1 MIKKF
6 LSVLLCVLMLSA
18 AFPVQVFAA
27 YAGMPMGWVLYTDI
41 VAYID
46 GYPIRSYNIEGNTYI
61 VVEDLM
67 EYGFSVTW
75 DPYAG
80 RLVIGA
86 RNGKVTS
93 SYRPTANTHKPG
105 EPAMEYLY
113 TDITTWIGSTQ
124 VTGYNIGG
132 YTCICMDD
140 LAKFYAKE
148 YVWNPSDKSLR
159 MSIAGTVPS
168 SPSVSQ
174 NQKEESKQPEKRK
187 ELTAEEIYEKCS
199 PAVFYIEVYDKAGKP
214 TSSGSGFF
222 IEENGIAVTNHH
234 VIDGAYAAK
243 IRTMDGKEY
252 KVSSVYDMKA
262 GGDWAVIQVEGSGFP
277 TIKRG
282 DMSTVVGGATVYAIG
297 SPLGLEGTITQGII
311 STTSRVVDG
320 IDYIQT
326 SAAISPG
333 SSGGALI
340 NKYGEVIGITTAG
353 FTSGENL
360 NLAVPI
366 TAIDGYSGNFVMT
379 LGELQETTDFLSF
392 FAMEVWVWEH
402 TNGDIDGDGEDDAFF
417 AAVNDSEYLYV
428 TSLSNGKHRIVQWD
442 LYIFADNNSARVSH
456 RIDPELDYIE
466 TSFVLWDKD
475 MKQTLFEGK
484 TNVTKGK
491 FDGFTFEEKNT
502 HGRYFTSEELSVF
515 EEIFIIGTI
524 DILECLL
531 VEMQDMA
538 DYEGLKWMFTEIGYG
553 EFFG

>member
-6 LSVLLCVLMLSA
+6 LSVLLCVLMLAA
-18 AFPVQVFAA
+18 AFPIQVFAS
-27 YAGMPMGWVLYTDI
+27 YAGNPMGWVLYTDI

-75 DPYAG
+75 DPSAG

-199 PAVFYIEVYDKAGKP
+199 PAVFYIEVYDKAGKA
-214 TSSGSGFF
+214 TGSGSGFF

-277 TIKRG
+277 TIQRG

-297 SPLGLEGTITQGII
+297 SPRGYEGTISQGII
-311 STTSRVVDG
+311 STISREIDG
-320 IDYIQT
+320 VDYIQT
-326 SAAISPG
+326 NAAISPG

-340 NKYGEVIGITTAG
+340 NKYGEVIGITTLSRTDAQ
-353 FTSGENL
+353 NL
-360 NLAVPI
+360 NFAVPI
-366 TAIDGYSGNFVMT
+366 TAIDGYSGNFMMT
-379 LGELQETTDFLSF
+379 LGEVQDATDFLSY
-392 FAMEVWVWEH
+392 FAMETWIWEH
-402 TNGDIDGDGEDDAFF
+402 INYDIDDDGKDDTFF
-417 AAVNDSEYLYV
+417 YVVDDSEYLYM
-428 TSLSNGKHRIVQWD
+428 TSLSNENSRIVLWD
-442 LYIFADNNSARVSH
+442 LYIFSDNNSARVSH
-456 RIDPELDYIE
+456 IIDPDLDYIE

-475 MKQTLFEGK
+475 MKQTLFEGE
-484 TNVTKGK
+484 TNVTKGM
-491 FDGFTFEEKNT
+491 FNGFTFREKNT

-531 VEMQDMA
+531 VEMQDMT

>member
-6 LSVLLCVLMLSA
+6 LSVLLCVLMLAA
-18 AFPVQVFAA
+18 AFPIQVFAS
-27 YAGMPMGWVLYTDI
+27 YAGNPMGWVLYTDI

-252 KVSSVYDMKA
+252 KVSYVYDMRA

-277 TIKRG
+277 TIQRG

-297 SPLGLEGTITQGII
+297 SPRGFEGTISQGII
-311 STTSRVVDG
+311 STISREIDG
-320 IDYIQT
+320 VDYIQT
-326 SAAISPG
+326 NAAISPG

-340 NKYGEVIGITTAG
+340 NKYGEVIGITTLSRIDAQ
-353 FTSGENL
+353 NL
-360 NLAVPI
+360 NFAVPI
-366 TAIDGYSGNFVMT
+366 TAIDGYSGNFMMT
-379 LGELQETTDFLSF
+379 LGELQGFQDFMAF
-392 FAMEVWVWEH
+392 YVFEEWIW
-402 TNGDIDGDGEDDAFF
+402 TNANSDYDIDGVNETFYTTYENDQLFVTPILSGE
-417 AAVNDSEYLYV
+417 
-428 TSLSNGKHRIVQWD
+428 TSKILIEFVINAEDCSG
-442 LYIFADNNSARVSH
+442 SVSH
-456 RIDPELDYIE
+456 LLSLDSDYISTTFKMYNSRSIVIFQGE
-466 TSFVLWDKD
+466 RNVKRGNFSDFSFYGIDK
-475 MKQTLFEGK
+475 
-484 TNVTKGK
+484 KGYYYSNEQIESMENMTIN
-491 FDGFTFEEKNT
+491 FVFGFLK
-502 HGRYFTSEELSVF
+502 
-515 EEIFIIGTI
+515 
-524 DILECLL
+524 ILMS
-531 VEMQDMA
+531 EMQDLT
-538 DYEGLKWMFTEIGYG
+538 DYDGLVWMFTELGYG